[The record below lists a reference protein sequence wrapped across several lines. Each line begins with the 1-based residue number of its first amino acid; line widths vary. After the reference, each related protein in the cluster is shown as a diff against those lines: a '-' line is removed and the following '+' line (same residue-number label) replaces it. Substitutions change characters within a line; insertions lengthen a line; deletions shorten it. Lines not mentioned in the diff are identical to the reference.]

1 MGTWKLSISAN
12 TQTARVRPRGHYG
25 RENKGRGHLPPT
37 RDPSPSNTRQASSL
51 DPDDGV
57 VEFGV
62 DGLQVLQG
70 RSLVEHPLV
79 EREGE
84 ARVNE
89 LSVVQSLGR
98 ENAQRRSAFL
108 QAGSRVLC
116 IRAWAPSAA
125 LCPESTTQP
134 ATPGPKGG
142 SEK

>member
-1 MGTWKLSISAN
+1 MAEKIKAVGTYSQPEIPL
-12 TQTARVRPRGHYG
+12 
-25 RENKGRGHLPPT
+25 LPT
-37 RDPSPSNTRQASSL
+37 RGKRGDSL

-62 DGLQVLQG
+62 NGLQVLQG

-89 LSVVQSLGR
+89 LSMVQSLRR
-98 ENAQRRSAFL
+98 EDTQRRFVFL

-116 IRAWAPSAA
+116 IRARSPSAA
-125 LCPESTTQP
+125 LCPGSTTHP
-134 ATPGPKGG
+134 TTPGPKGG
-142 SEK
+142 SGK